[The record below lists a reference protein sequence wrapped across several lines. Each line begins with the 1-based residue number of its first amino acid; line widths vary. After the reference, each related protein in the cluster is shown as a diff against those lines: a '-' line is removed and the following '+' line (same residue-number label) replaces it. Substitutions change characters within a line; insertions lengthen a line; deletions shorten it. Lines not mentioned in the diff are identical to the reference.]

1 MNKNFY
7 LYWDCDFGRWRTSQK
22 SGIISKSPT
31 VLHCYVIGVSIA
43 ATAEEGS
50 GVILRTS
57 PRKGVH
63 VQGKE
68 VPNLEGT
75 TTIKYVI
82 ICDKYIV

>member
-1 MNKNFY
+1 ME
-7 LYWDCDFGRWRTSQK
+7 DVTK

-43 ATAEEGS
+43 ATAEECS

-57 PRKGVH
+57 PKKGVH